1 MSSAADSGERYFFL
15 RQQFIIRQ
23 AQHERSS
30 DTALLVADTLLTDL
44 HHPPMRIGLETA
56 LNCRNVVEQALG

>member
-15 RQQFIIRQ
+15 CQQFIIRQ

-30 DTALLVADTLLTDL
+30 DTVLLVTDTLLADL
-44 HHPPMRIGLETA
+44 YHPPMRVGLEPA
-56 LNCRNVVEQALG
+56 LNRRDVVEQALG